1 MLASIRGHRH
11 IVLETI
17 AERVPSSVRRAY
29 RTMGVGL
36 PSYIYERR
44 PTSGDGVW
52 VEPEPEPEPEP
63 GGALRRRRSST
74 EHSRAQDTDTREIRT
89 WDWELDTDG

>member
-1 MLASIRGHRH
+1 
-11 IVLETI
+11 
-17 AERVPSSVRRAY
+17 
-29 RTMGVGL
+29 MGVGL

-52 VEPEPEPEPEP
+52 VEPEPEPEP

-89 WDWELDTDG
+89 WDFGSWIPMGEDPLEPHAYAKLSNTWQRTISIHNR